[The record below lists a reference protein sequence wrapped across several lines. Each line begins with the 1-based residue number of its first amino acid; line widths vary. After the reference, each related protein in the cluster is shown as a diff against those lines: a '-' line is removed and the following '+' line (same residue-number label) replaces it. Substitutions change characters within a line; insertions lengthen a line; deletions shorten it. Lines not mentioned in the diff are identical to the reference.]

1 MDYSQHMLARAEHD
15 RMVKSLPP
23 VPEYGYHLR
32 EGKSGTGYRPL
43 VWVRAIVIAIL
54 NLIIK

>member
-23 VPEYGYHLR
+23 IPEYGYHLR
-32 EGKSGTGYRPL
+32 ERKSGVDYHPL
-43 VWVRAIVIAIL
+43 VWVRAILIAIL
-54 NLIIK
+54 NLVIK

>member
-15 RMVKSLPP
+15 RIVKSLPS

-32 EGKSGTGYRPL
+32 EGKRGTGHRPL
-43 VWVRAIVIAIL
+43 VWVRAIFIAIL
-54 NLIIK
+54 NLVIK

>member
-15 RMVKSLPP
+15 RMVKSLPS

-32 EGKSGTGYRPL
+32 KRKNGAGYRPI
-43 VWVRAIVIAIL
+43 VWVRAIIITIL
-54 NLIIK
+54 HLVTK